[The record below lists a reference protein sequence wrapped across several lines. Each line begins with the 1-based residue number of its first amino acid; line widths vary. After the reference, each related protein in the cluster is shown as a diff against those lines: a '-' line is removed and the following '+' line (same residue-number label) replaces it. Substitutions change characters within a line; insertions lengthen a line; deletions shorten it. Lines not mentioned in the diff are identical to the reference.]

1 VLNTSPRDQ
10 GDGMPAFV
18 VAGVALRPDDERGPL
33 PETRL
38 LVGAAFEAV
47 RLFNESKPR
56 EHARLPD
63 WRL

>member
-1 VLNTSPRDQ
+1 
-10 GDGMPAFV
+10 MPAFV

-56 EHARLPD
+56 EHTRLPD